1 MVINRSIFHLSCE
14 IFHKCVNVCFSGK
27 KEIRIVSKLEKQK
40 SELVEVGEVKWVR
53 GRLKLMWVEVMR
65 KDMIIKI
72 YGTWY

>member
-1 MVINRSIFHLSCE
+1 
-14 IFHKCVNVCFSGK
+14 
-27 KEIRIVSKLEKQK
+27 VSKLEKQK